1 MTNFQVF
8 ITIPIRLGNYLKTL
22 FIYSEQPG
30 VWRYSLLISSCQFL
44 LFPDYLSRPTL
55 AHEYSHL
62 RNQSQQS
69 EKANHDCLTTTNYL
83 RQVCVHGFWIN
94 ISMSQSEKAKDLVK
108 LQNNPYAQS
117 VSCLTLVKKEAYASE
132 CLTSFANAPSP
143 ASRHVH
149 CSPVRSWFRSPLFL
163 LPRVPAVQ
171 VMPVTKAAPERVVGK
186 LNNAKLFQT

>member
-1 MTNFQVF
+1 MTHFQVF

-22 FIYSEQPG
+22 FIYSEQLG

-44 LFPDYLSRPTL
+44 LFQDYLSGPTL

-83 RQVCVHGFWIN
+83 LHHMDSGMDSNFY
-94 ISMSQSEKAKDLVK
+94 EPHTTDLSLHCKHSKYTRSSYIMWGIWGRK
-108 LQNNPYAQS
+108 LKLDS
-117 VSCLTLVKKEAYASE
+117 VWP
-132 CLTSFANAPSP
+132 PSLMLHP
-143 ASRHVH
+143 PPRA
-149 CSPVRSWFRSPLFL
+149 CSPVDPDSSRHYFSSPSS
-163 LPRVPAVQ
+163 LPAAQ
-171 VMPVTKAAPERVVGK
+171 VMPVTKAAAERVVGK